1 MPSPRCALQERSL
14 FEGELDCLLRE
25 KCICE
30 NECPLSCH
38 ANVQLNRGLVTH
50 VVLGCRRRWRHIPNR
65 DADQEVPTVT
75 KWLRTALSRIFPD
88 LPSPSD
94 VDLELMVKHALE
106 YNQIIGR
113 ASKPVRRALLAVP
126 YIVGGDDK
134 TNFDTT
140 PELDAALALQRE
152 RRFNIWNDALDDEAL
167 REKRSKPEDEQAQR
181 RTLMGPFDSLK
192 LSVDVVGLRQVER
205 APCPKCNHREYLY
218 CPMCMVWALP
228 IGCPLVMPKLSLPF
242 NIAVVAKRSEWAKKC
257 TAVHACVVAP
267 DNVSLVEYPGQMDR
281 IDEMDPTTTLVL
293 YPNKTALDMQS
304 EEALPKLRGLKNLI
318 VVDSTCR
325 GARGIMR
332 DDRLLSLPSVAI
344 KSRHTTFWKFTSHGP
359 EFLGTIEAI
368 WYFLVDTYERIHA
381 EKYDGRYD
389 DLMFL
394 YINQLR
400 RVEEKVANAEKK
412 PKAWCN

>member
-1 MPSPRCALQERSL
+1 MTGRAVRHGLRNMPSPRCALQERSL

-140 PELDAALALQRE
+140 PGKTAFVHCGRLVEPSVQSSMQPWLCSASAGSTFGMTHWTMRRCAKSDQSQRT
-152 RRFNIWNDALDDEAL
+152 N
-167 REKRSKPEDEQAQR
+167 KRSGVR
-181 RTLMGPFDSLK
+181 
-192 LSVDVVGLRQVER
+192 
-205 APCPKCNHREYLY
+205 
-218 CPMCMVWALP
+218 
-228 IGCPLVMPKLSLPF
+228 
-242 NIAVVAKRSEWAKKC
+242 
-257 TAVHACVVAP
+257 
-267 DNVSLVEYPGQMDR
+267 
-281 IDEMDPTTTLVL
+281 
-293 YPNKTALDMQS
+293 
-304 EEALPKLRGLKNLI
+304 
-318 VVDSTCR
+318 
-325 GARGIMR
+325 
-332 DDRLLSLPSVAI
+332 
-344 KSRHTTFWKFTSHGP
+344 
-359 EFLGTIEAI
+359 
-368 WYFLVDTYERIHA
+368 
-381 EKYDGRYD
+381 
-389 DLMFL
+389 
-394 YINQLR
+394 
-400 RVEEKVANAEKK
+400 
-412 PKAWCN
+412 